1 MIIEENNVTA
11 KIEGITTY
19 YRDTKI
25 LQVTLLLTSGLH
37 TGTKILDKVSYHEGH
52 RLNWKYH
59 TLRNSAGL
67 KFPTEFEVIKD
78 VQTALVGKDVVI
90 DLSEFKYTDYKGN
103 PDSCQS
109 VKYVLKCSQSNY
121 NNPSKIR
128 KV

>member
-37 TGTKILDKVSYHEGH
+37 AGTKVLDKVSFYEGH

-59 TLRNSAGL
+59 ALRNSAGL
-67 KFPTEFEVIKD
+67 KFPIEFEVLGD
-78 VQTALVGKDVVI
+78 VQTSLIGKEVVI
-90 DLSEFKYTDYKGN
+90 DLSEFKYTNYQGD

-109 VKYVLKCSQSNY
+109 VKYVLKFSQNNY
-121 NNPSKIR
+121 NNINKIR